1 MNPSVNAAKP
11 DEGEQCCVHTTL
23 ILVTII
29 IIIIIT
35 MFIGLLGSKRLT
47 IILIFIGYWGQQA
60 HATSQQAILLIFIA
74 ITTLTLGIYSR
85 PNLRKSIP
93 QQYMQCILMGAF
105 YVKFNRRRG

>member
-1 MNPSVNAAKP
+1 MLCAHHTDTSDNNNNNNNNH
-11 DEGEQCCVHTTL
+11 VHR
-23 ILVTII
+23 
-29 IIIIIT
+29 
-35 MFIGLLGSKRLT
+35 LLGSKRLT

-74 ITTLTLGIYSR
+74 ITTLTLGIYPR